1 MDRDTDKAR
10 KLERAKGGTTEA
22 EERRSEGHRDV
33 KVGTETGG
41 GNKRGWGIGQQVR
54 S

>member
-1 MDRDTDKAR
+1 M
-10 KLERAKGGTTEA
+10 KGGTKEA

-41 GNKRGWGIGQQVR
+41 GNKRGWGMGVAGEMVGGWGIGGSR
-54 S
+54 